1 MKQDIK
7 KYEID
12 IFDKKQL
19 KALEVFFGDLQN
31 VLDSEEFMDFIA
43 LKCMKEL
50 NSIIDANLRTEEYT
64 TEYRESNNYETS
76 KTQIRIYNDSMVD
89 LSNLKPE
96 TLARYPEGLSLAKL
110 IEFGT
115 GIEGSDSSEYGWKTE
130 FNPDR
135 DYSKGWVYERDGKL
149 YWTKGQQGHFIY
161 QKLKTKIEENIDSW
175 TIEYLK
181 NKIK

>member
-1 MKQDIK
+1 MKNNIK

-19 KALEVFFGDLQN
+19 SKLEKDFGNLAQSLQ
-31 VLDSEEFMDFIA
+31 SEEFMDFIA

-64 TEYRESNNYETS
+64 TEYRDNNHYETT
-76 KTQIRIYNDSMVD
+76 KDQIYIYNDSMVD

-96 TLARYPEGLSLAKL
+96 TLANYPEGLSLAKL
-110 IEFGT
+110 IEFGA
-115 GIEGSDSSEYGWKTE
+115 GIEGTDSSDYNWKTE

-135 DYSKGWVYERDGKL
+135 DYSKGWTYEKDGQL
-149 YWTKGQQGHFIY
+149 YFTKGQQGHFIY
-161 QKLKTKIEENIDSW
+161 QKLLTKVQENMDSW
-175 TIEYLK
+175 VAEYLTDK
-181 NKIK
+181 LN